1 MVMGGYGQ
9 MRATDADRDRV
20 HGVLQAAYADG
31 RLTWDE
37 FEARS
42 ATLMSAKTH
51 AEIAPLTA
59 DLRMPVAYQAPVSRQ
74 GGTSPLAIASLLC
87 GIFQFPFWFV
97 SGIPAIV
104 LGHMARR
111 EIRRTG
117 QQGAGLAMIGL
128 VLGYIGLTV
137 AILVAAA
144 IVAGFSFLAG
154 HPAPLPP
161 PPPAP

>member
-1 MVMGGYGQ
+1 MITGGYGQ

-42 ATLMSAKTH
+42 GALMNAKTH
-51 AEIAPLTA
+51 GEIAPLTA
-59 DLRMPVAYQAPVSRQ
+59 DLRLPVAYQAPVSVP
-74 GGTSPLAIASLLC
+74 GGTSQLAIASLLC
-87 GIFQFPFWFV
+87 GIFQFPFWLV

-117 QQGAGLAMIGL
+117 QQGAGLAMTGL
-128 VLGYIGLTV
+128 VLGYIGLLL
-137 AILVAAA
+137 AILTVIA
-144 IVAGFSFLAG
+144 IVVGVSWLSG
-154 HPAPLPP
+154 HAPP
-161 PPPAP
+161 PPPTSP